1 MLNSTLRLVA
11 RQPFQWQSY
20 LHRFGL
26 RIRVTLCKR
35 SRTYFCLLTRNDR
48 SWVTSVICPC
58 PTPMKSETEL
68 SMDVN
73 LRILVADAHAGMR
86 GIIVSLL
93 GAEFDVVGAVSGGEQ
108 LVRAAMELKPDVIV
122 SDIYMPKL
130 TGIEA
135 QESLQALG
143 INIPFVFVSVNPYFT
158 QKVMKRLGQ
167 FVTKE
172 DLVSNLNAAVAQST
186 VRNSSYTH

>member
-1 MLNSTLRLVA
+1 
-11 RQPFQWQSY
+11 
-20 LHRFGL
+20 
-26 RIRVTLCKR
+26 
-35 SRTYFCLLTRNDR
+35 
-48 SWVTSVICPC
+48 
-58 PTPMKSETEL
+58 
-68 SMDVN
+68 MDVN

>member
-1 MLNSTLRLVA
+1 
-11 RQPFQWQSY
+11 
-20 LHRFGL
+20 
-26 RIRVTLCKR
+26 
-35 SRTYFCLLTRNDR
+35 
-48 SWVTSVICPC
+48 
-58 PTPMKSETEL
+58 
-68 SMDVN
+68 MDVN

-86 GIIVSLL
+86 GIIVALL

-108 LVRAAMELKPDVIV
+108 LVKAAIELKPDVIV